1 MPAKIH
7 VTGAAHVYVG
17 HKTSL
22 PAAGVYLGTC
32 EKSPQFVT
40 DFKWGD
46 VQNDIAGAAPIDLVF
61 KGMSSKLQ
69 FLLTRF
75 NDVHIQN
82 FVGNSNSRNN
92 RITDGHQPGIMDGG
106 QIGALSEYSHAS
118 VVSAGHWLAVKFEF
132 AEGTPADIYLP
143 KGYFFPSV
151 NASEYGYD
159 EGSLGTNAKK
169 VKLGIE
175 AHASVVVP
183 GVHKVAGQGAGMLA
197 GDYVLRLYS
206 TNPDV
211 FNFSALPAID

>member
-17 HKTSL
+17 HKAL
-22 PAAGVYLGTC
+22 LAADGPSSGVYLGTC
-32 EKSPQFVT
+32 EKSPQFST
-40 DFKWGD
+40 EFKWGD
-46 VQNDIAGAAPIDLVF
+46 IQNDIAGGAPIDLIF
-61 KGMSSKLQ
+61 KGMTSKLQ

-92 RITDGHQPGIMDGG
+92 RVLPAHQPGIMDGG
-106 QIGALSEYSHAS
+106 QIGALSEYSHAA

-132 AEGTPADIYLP
+132 AEGTAADSYLP

-175 AHASVVVP
+175 AHASVMAP
-183 GVHKVAGQGAGMLA
+183 GVSGTRGMTA
-197 GDYVLRLYS
+197 GDYVLRLYT
-206 TNPDV
+206 TNPDI
-211 FNFSALPAID
+211 FAFGSLPAID